1 VLDTHG
7 VGVAPPCCLVLCWRG
22 HHHITSSYSSSSVGA
37 AATVVVVGGPAAV
50 DDHLR
55 HGDLARLALACL
67 HDLLGVLVVD
77 GVQDQLRQREQHAQ
91 PVGDLHA
98 RSYIGTCVHDR

>member
-1 VLDTHG
+1 MHN
-7 VGVAPPCCLVLCWRG
+7 
-22 HHHITSSYSSSSVGA
+22 ITSYSSSSVGA
-37 AATVVVVGGPAAV
+37 AAAVVVVVGGPAAV

-77 GVQDQLRQREQHAQ
+77 GVQEQLRQREQHAQ
-91 PVGDLHA
+91 PVGDLQA
-98 RSYIGTCVHDR
+98 RSNIGGCMHDQ